1 MTSYNL
7 AQVNIAYGIEALD
20 HPKMAGFVSELDRIN
35 KLADRSEG
43 FVWRLQTE
51 KGDATDLRIFDDEK
65 VILNMSVWEK
75 IEDLKN
81 YVYSGDHLEIVK
93 QKKNWFTKSKS
104 AHLALWWIP
113 AGVVPTVEDAKF
125 RLNEI
130 QRIGPSEVAFNFVK
144 PFPIPIHQV
153 AEHQDT

>member
-1 MTSYNL
+1 MTTYNL
-7 AQVNIAYGIEALD
+7 AQVNIAYGIETLD

-65 VILNMSVWEK
+65 IILNMSVWKK

-81 YVYSGDHLEIVK
+81 YVYSGDHLEII
-93 QKKNWFTKSKS
+93 KKKKSWFTKPKS

-113 AGVVPTVEDAKF
+113 AGVVPTIEDAKF

-130 QRIGPSEVAFNFVK
+130 QRIGPSEVAFNFAK
-144 PFPIPIHQV
+144 PFPAPTYQV
-153 AEHQDT
+153 ADHQNA